1 MGHHFQLGGLL
12 HHDVDLVAHQVAQE
26 GVADVFAVLVTVA
39 DDHGPLLMMMGQHG
53 QQLGLGA
60 RFQPKPRLV
69 AVGLTD
75 GLDDAALLVYLDRVN
90 AQVIPFIA

>member
-1 MGHHFQLGGLL
+1 M
-12 HHDVDLVAHQVAQE
+12 AHQVAQQ

-53 QQLGLGA
+53 QQLRFGAGL
-60 RFQPKPRLV
+60 QPKPRLV

-90 AQVIPFIA
+90 AQVVPFIA